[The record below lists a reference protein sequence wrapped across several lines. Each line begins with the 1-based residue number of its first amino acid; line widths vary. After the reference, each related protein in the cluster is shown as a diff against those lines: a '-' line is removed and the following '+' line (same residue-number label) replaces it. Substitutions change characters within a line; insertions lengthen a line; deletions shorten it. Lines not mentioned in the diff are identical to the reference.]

1 MELTAKAGESFVKLD
16 AGGVTISGAEVKVN
30 SGGAPGV
37 GTGIQIL
44 TPLVPGA
51 AVAATAGQQLSAPP
65 VGKLSVAP
73 DSKPPAV
80 EEELEEEEEEVELE
94 DITLRVGMF
103 FDGTG
108 NNRNNSER
116 VFGCFA
122 PDVNLEEAAEDIR
135 QFCAAHGY
143 DGKGSSPDNS
153 YGNDVSNVARLYDLY
168 IDQAD
173 ETLPIDA
180 KTASLPVYV
189 DGIGTSSTGE
199 DSTFSQGTG
208 IGVQGVRARVEETPP
223 LILKAMQTFQDNN
236 PDKRVAK
243 IEFDIFGFSRGSAAA
258 GDFANEVLKGTK
270 VSSPKRCRWVPR
282 YCRIAFHG
290 RRILMSL

>member
-1 MELTAKAGESFVKLD
+1 MAAAAAAGKL
-16 AGGVTISGAEVKVN
+16 
-30 SGGAPGV
+30 
-37 GTGIQIL
+37 
-44 TPLVPGA
+44 
-51 AVAATAGQQLSAPP
+51 LSAPP
-65 VGKLSVAP
+65 VKELS
-73 DSKPPAV
+73 SPPLE

-94 DITLRVGMF
+94 DITLRVGVF

-168 IDQAD
+168 ESQVD

-180 KTASLPVYV
+180 KTASLRVYV
-189 DGIGTSSTGE
+189 DGIGTSSTAE

-208 IGVQGVRARVEETPP
+208 IGVQGVRARVEETPK
-223 LILKAMQTFQDNN
+223 LIIEQIRRFQENN

-258 GDFANEVLKGTK
+258 RDFANEVLKGNQ
-270 VSSPKRCRWVPR
+270 S
-282 YCRIAFHG
+282 
-290 RRILMSL
+290 ILAKALPVGGGGII